1 MSDVLIDRP
10 VFVIGVD
17 HSGTTIFY
25 RMLARHP
32 ELAWLS
38 QYSLR
43 DGTIPGRARVPLNG
57 WINRTGRRLTDFTW
71 RKRHRIV
78 RPEPKEGT
86 ATWRALVPETPRLLH
101 AEDCTDEMAR
111 RVRAAIRSEL
121 EAWRLDRVVFKI
133 PYLTRAVLLL
143 DHILPDAHF
152 LHIVRDGRAVA
163 LSTRELFAEEGRS
176 ANRALRAAAA
186 NWVMTVEYVE
196 RCAEVLDGRL
206 WTVRY
211 EDLCVDVH
219 GTVAEAWR
227 FCGLEPVAQQL
238 DPIPSELEPT
248 NERRFLQSTQE
259 DRATLNEVLA
269 GTLERWGYAPFAGIP
284 SKRGLDAP
292 VM

>member
-1 MSDVLIDRP
+1 MSDALIDRP

-43 DGTIPGRARVPLNG
+43 DGTIPGRLRVPLNG

-71 RKRHRIV
+71 RKRHRVV

-86 ATWRALVPETPRLLH
+86 ATWRALIPETERLLD
-101 AEDCTDEMAR
+101 AGDCTDEMAR
-111 RVRAAIRSEL
+111 RVRGAIRNEL
-121 EAWRLDRVVFKI
+121 AAWHMKRVVFKI

-143 DHILPDAHF
+143 DHILPNALF
-152 LHIVRDGRAVA
+152 LHIVRDGRAVS
-163 LSTRELFAEEGRS
+163 LSTRALFAENGRS
-176 ANRALRAAAA
+176 PEQSLRAAAT
-186 NWVMTVEYVE
+186 NWIMTLEYVE
-196 RCAEVLDGRL
+196 RCAAVLDGRL

-211 EDLCVDVH
+211 EDLCADVH

-227 FCGLEPVAQQL
+227 FCGLEPVAEQL
-238 DPIPSELEPT
+238 EPIPSQLQPT
-248 NERRFLQSTQE
+248 NERRFLQSTPE
-259 DRATLNEVLA
+259 ERAALNEILA
-269 GTLERWGYAPFAGIP
+269 GTLERWDYAPFAGIP
-284 SKRGLDAP
+284 SERGLDAP